1 MPKVSVIMGTY
12 NCKNFDL
19 LEKSVDSVLDQEF
32 EDFELIICD
41 DGSENDTLLYLNR
54 LKQKDNRI
62 KIISYKENRG
72 LSYALNTCLNEAQGQ
87 YIARQDDDDISKV
100 GRLRREVEFLDNH
113 PEFAMVGT
121 EAEIFDNDGIW
132 GDYKLEE
139 YPTRNSF
146 YWNSPF
152 IHPTIMMRK
161 NVYTELGGYR
171 VAKETRRCEDL
182 DLFMKMYAAG
192 YKGYNIQEKLYMY
205 RMENDPNI
213 KYRKMKYR
221 IDEAV
226 VKFKGYR
233 AMGNLLLGLPF
244 VIKPILIGLM
254 PQRLLYL
261 IKKKQY

>member
-19 LEKSVDSVLDQEF
+19 LEKSVDSVLNQEF

-41 DGSENDTLLYLNR
+41 DGSENDTLLYLNK

-113 PEFAMVGT
+113 PEIAMVGT

-161 NVYTELGGYR
+161 DVYTELGGYR

-192 YKGYNIQEKLYMY
+192 YRGYNIQEKLYMY
-205 RMENDPNI
+205 RMENDPKI